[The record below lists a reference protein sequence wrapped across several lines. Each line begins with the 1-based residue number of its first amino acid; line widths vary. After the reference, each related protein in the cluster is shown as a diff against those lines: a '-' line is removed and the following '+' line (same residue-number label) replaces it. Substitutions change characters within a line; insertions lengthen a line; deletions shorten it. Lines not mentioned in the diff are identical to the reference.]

1 MLSLDVFFFFFPFVL
16 SCQLLGFSRCYKFL
30 SSLVFEL
37 NANI

>member
-1 MLSLDVFFFFFPFVL
+1 MLSLDVFFFPFVL